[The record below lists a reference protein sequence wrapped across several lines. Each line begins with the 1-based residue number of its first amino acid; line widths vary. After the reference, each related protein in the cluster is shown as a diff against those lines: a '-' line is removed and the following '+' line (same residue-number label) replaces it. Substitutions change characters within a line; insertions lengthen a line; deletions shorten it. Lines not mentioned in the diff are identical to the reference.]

1 MEVFLGDGEEE
12 KEEDVRFVKDF
23 NLCPCPATFSY
34 GSLRWI
40 YSSKF

>member
-23 NLCPCPATFSY
+23 NLCPCPATSSH
-34 GSLRWI
+34 GGLRWI
-40 YSSKF
+40 YSKF